1 LPIQTDSFP
10 LPWRSSLRSYPLRI
24 ATGQHR
30 DAHIYESLRPVNGR
44 AERWL
49 GKFGQRD
56 KWIFCLTAA
65 RMAADQEREHVKAT
79 GRDINNRTVSFAL
92 QALKKRGLVKNTDGK
107 WAAPKARARRA
118 PSLSG
123 VSADEIKAAA

>member
-1 LPIQTDSFP
+1 M
-10 LPWRSSLRSYPLRI
+10 RI
-24 ATGQHR
+24 S
-30 DAHIYESLRPVNGR
+30 IYESLRPVNGR
-44 AERWL
+44 AERWR

-107 WAAPKARARRA
+107 WAAAKARARRA